1 MEEKELQKLTQI
13 INDFKNKSNKD
24 LMMAMDFLNSEFETT
39 KEKII
44 TLSTYL
50 DKVEKSYNSI
60 LKEHNSRNGGQ

>member
-1 MEEKELQKLTQI
+1 MEESELYKLTQI

-24 LMMAMDFLNSEFETT
+24 LVKAMDFLNSEFETT

-44 TLSTYL
+44 TLSIYL

-60 LKEHNSRNGGQ
+60 LKEMNSRNGGQ

>member
-1 MEEKELQKLTQI
+1 MEESELHKLTQI

-24 LMMAMDFLNSEFETT
+24 LVKAMDFLNSEFEVT

>member
-1 MEEKELQKLTQI
+1 MDEKELQKLTQI

-44 TLSTYL
+44 ILSTYL
-50 DKVEKSYNSI
+50 DKVEKSYNAI

>member
-1 MEEKELQKLTQI
+1 
-13 INDFKNKSNKD
+13 
-24 LMMAMDFLNSEFETT
+24 MAMNFLNSEFETT